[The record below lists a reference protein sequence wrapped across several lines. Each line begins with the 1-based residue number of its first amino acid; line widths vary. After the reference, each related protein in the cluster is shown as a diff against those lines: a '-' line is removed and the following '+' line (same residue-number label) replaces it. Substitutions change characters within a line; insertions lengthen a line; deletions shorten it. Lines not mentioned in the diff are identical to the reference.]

1 MSALIHSPPWARKL
15 PSGNAAPYAHAGTQ
29 AQTHTYTA
37 AHYAQHGKKN
47 IQKTGSHKRLKD
59 VRWGPQ
65 GGKFRSGKA
74 ENNQKSKKKKGNI
87 WKAEEFKYS
96 LHKWWFFFN
105 EIYYI
110 IFQRAS
116 IENTDLSATVM
127 IRKLLKQQKAHIQAI
142 PVQCSWDSLYSDS
155 LRKKNRVL
163 YTVGD
168 HFKTDIRAYL

>member
-1 MSALIHSPPWARKL
+1 MGSQAAFRQCCSIRTCWYAGTNSHIHSCSLCTTW
-15 PSGNAAPYAHAGTQ
+15 
-29 AQTHTYTA
+29 
-37 AHYAQHGKKN
+37 KKN

-74 ENNQKSKKKKGNI
+74 ENNQKRKKKKGNI